1 VKKQR
6 PVNLDLNAFSFPL
19 PALLSITHRVSG
31 VFLFVGIGLLIWL
44 LGESLESAQ
53 SFAEVKETMA
63 SPMATFALWVVL
75 AALAYH
81 TVVGVKHLFM
91 DAGLGETLEG
101 GLMGAKIAA
110 GAAVVLIL
118 LAGVWVW

>member
-1 VKKQR
+1 MKKQR

-53 SFAEVKETMA
+53 SFAEVKECMTA
-63 SPMATFALWVVL
+63 PLATFALWVVL

-81 TVVGVKHLFM
+81 TVIGVKHLVM

-101 GLMGAKIAA
+101 GLLGAKVALVV
-110 GAAVVLIL
+110 AVVMII